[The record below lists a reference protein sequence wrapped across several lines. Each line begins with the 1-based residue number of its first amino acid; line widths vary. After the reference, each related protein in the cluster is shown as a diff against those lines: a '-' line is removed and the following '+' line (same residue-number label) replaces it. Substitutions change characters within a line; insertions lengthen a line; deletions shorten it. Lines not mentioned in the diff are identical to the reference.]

1 MTKQDFDTLFD
12 NIVTRLTTAST
23 AEAGYNFEVKPDNIR
38 ALGESTSD
46 AWVLP
51 RIDQTEFDND
61 TSAVAEEFSMSA
73 TYSIDCI
80 VRSGKSTNN
89 AGREAF
95 ERLRYLVTQ
104 VINALWARTDWNLG
118 MTDNIDRALPTVTW
132 IPPDIQNGEKAII
145 GATVQL
151 EAGLSWQLTE
161 PAGTDI
167 DMITVDGG
175 LYETVHEYGE

>member
-1 MTKQDFDTLFD
+1 MSKEAFDTLFD
-12 NIVTRLTTAST
+12 KIVTRLTTAST
-23 AEAGYNFEVKPDNIR
+23 AEVGKTFEVKPDNIR

-51 RIDQTEFDND
+51 RIDQTEFNAE
-61 TSAVAEEFSMSA
+61 TSAVGQEFGVSA

-80 VRSGKSTNN
+80 VRSGKSTNA

-95 ERLRYLVTQ
+95 ARLRYLVTQ
-104 VINALWARTDWNLG
+104 VIRALWVRTDWNLG
-118 MTDNIDRALPTVTW
+118 MTDNIDRALPEITW
-132 IPPDIQNGEKAII
+132 LAPDIQTGEKAIL

-151 EAGLSWQLTE
+151 EAGLTWQLTE
-161 PAGTDI
+161 PTGTDI